1 MVKWKKNASRSEK
14 VSNFLDDAIGISD
27 FMNPPRKKPA
37 PKPKTQKKPKKNSG
51 QIIIVIDR
59 KNPNKIKIR
68 GFVAKKKKAAPKKPE
83 QTRNPYGF

>member
-1 MVKWKKNASRSEK
+1 
-14 VSNFLDDAIGISD
+14 
-27 FMNPPRKKPA
+27 MNSQRKKSA
-37 PKPKTQKKPKKNSG
+37 PKPNTQKKPKKNSG
-51 QIIIVIDR
+51 QIMIIIDR